1 MEQPLPSKM
10 LSFLTIL
17 MMTTAAALVSTAM
30 ALPPLEEQAATLLAW
45 KVALSNQSQRTLQS
59 WRNTS
64 APCHWCDIRCG
75 MLQAVHRSVITGVS
89 LPGMRLRPCFVGV
102 V

>member
-30 ALPPLEEQAATLLAW
+30 ALPPLEEQAATLLA
-45 KVALSNQSQRTLQS
+45 
-59 WRNTS
+59 
-64 APCHWCDIRCG
+64 
-75 MLQAVHRSVITGVS
+75 
-89 LPGMRLRPCFVGV
+89 
-102 V
+102 